1 MGHPVV
7 INIDD
12 VRREVI
18 MSIQLISILDK
29 SKLGRIV

>member
-18 MSIQLISILDK
+18 MSKQLISILDK
-29 SKLGRIV
+29 SKLGRML

>member
-1 MGHPVV
+1 MGHPVI

-18 MSIQLISILDK
+18 MSILLISILDK